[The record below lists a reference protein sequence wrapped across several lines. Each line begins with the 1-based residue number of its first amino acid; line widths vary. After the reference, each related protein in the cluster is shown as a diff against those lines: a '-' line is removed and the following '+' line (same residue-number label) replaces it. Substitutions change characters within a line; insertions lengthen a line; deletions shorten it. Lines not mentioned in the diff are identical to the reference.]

1 MKRQLKKRFGAVM
14 AFAGL
19 FAAICTMDGS
29 AHELLVRSMG
39 VAAFAIG
46 AWLAEAYDFQD
57 KKQEEYDR
65 REDHDPYPEEMAE
78 HPVGEIQQ
86 NFIG

>member
-1 MKRQLKKRFGAVM
+1 MKRQLKKRIGAVM
-14 AFAGL
+14 AFSGL

-57 KKQEEYDR
+57 KDNEEYDR
-65 REDHDPYPEEMAE
+65 HEDHDPYPEEMAT
-78 HPVGEIQQ
+78 HPVGEIQRT
-86 NFIG
+86 

>member
-1 MKRQLKKRFGAVM
+1 MNIKKTIGTVM
-14 AFAGL
+14 MLAGL
-19 FAAICTMDGS
+19 TLAICTADNS
-29 AHELLVRSMG
+29 NHELALRFIG
-39 VAAFAIG
+39 VAMLAIG

-78 HPVGEIQQ
+78 HPVGEIQRT
-86 NFIG
+86 

>member
-1 MKRQLKKRFGAVM
+1 MKRQLKKTIGAIM
-14 AFAGL
+14 AFVGL
-19 FAAICTMDGS
+19 TVAICTMDGS
-29 AHELLVRSMG
+29 THEPLVRSMG

-78 HPVGEIQQ
+78 HPVGEIQ
-86 NFIG
+86 

>member
-1 MKRQLKKRFGAVM
+1 MKRQLKKRIGFAL
-14 AFAGL
+14 AIAGL
-19 FAAICTMDGS
+19 ALAVCTMDGS